1 MLYAFS
7 MLFADR
13 YRSTMTF
20 TSRLHKYV
28 RDRNVIPERILNV
41 NYAHK
46 KLKNGDDLY
55 VTHYGLPFYKQ
66 LDPYNFLTD
75 KEWFRN
81 NSVRLS
87 GSSTTYKVT
96 TKKIRN
102 ISKVFVIKYN
112 RMGQEIPGSDESS
125 DLINAEFN
133 SPFEEFSLVMEL
145 KQAKNDSPC
154 SILTQ
159 KPLAIYV
166 PSERIDLWR
175 MGRIEYKL
183 QPKLETHRREVE
195 LDMFRAYV
203 VIYEW
208 IEGVDAAHA
217 CTEEIIDEEQM
228 VDLTREV
235 EKQMKLRGFVTKDSK
250 PHHIIIR
257 PGGKGLLKKDG
268 SGDALR
274 AVIDY
279 ELLART
285 PEKEEMIR
293 KLKRVS
299 YLRKQKDRF
308 IMREGKRFPPHLREV
323 NLFGVDFVYGR
334 AESTGGLLWVVG
346 FDFDLF
352 DYFLPERWENTPQT
366 KLSTHHE
373 IFHTLTKDNINLVW
387 KVSRVGTIPDMDP
400 YHENERNILEYGY
413 NSPFEEV
420 AYSLELAHTGIRTVY
435 PRAIYMYGATINIS
449 ESILDNSRFDNHEKL
464 KTPEGDPILRGDHNY
479 IIIWGYWNGLD
490 EKLAV
495 NDGDY
500 LEGINALS
508 AFREGIISRDEY
520 ISLLKRKEERLRR
533 AGFED
538 LHLRGSHV
546 LLSLD
551 SRGRLVK
558 DPDGIPEM
566 RICNFELIKKL
577 PFSKSSPESP
587 LIEQ

>member
-1 MLYAFS
+1 MIPVE
-7 MLFADR
+7 R
-13 YRSTMTF
+13 YRHIASF
-20 TSRLHKYV
+20 KNKLHKCV
-28 RDRNVIPERILNV
+28 RDRNIIPERILNV

-46 KLKNGDDLY
+46 KFENGADLY
-55 VTHYGLPFYKQ
+55 VTQYGLPFYTL
-66 LDPYNFLTD
+66 LDPNNYLND

-81 NSVRLS
+81 NSIRLS

-96 TKKIRN
+96 TKRINKK
-102 ISKVFVIKYN
+102 SKDFVIKYN
-112 RMGQEIPGSDESS
+112 RMGQEIPGAEK
-125 DLINAEFN
+125 LHELGNAEFN

-145 KQAKNDSPC
+145 KHAKNETLGNV
-154 SILTQ
+154 ITQ

-166 PSERIDLWR
+166 PAKRIELWR
-175 MGRIEYKL
+175 TGRMEYKL
-183 QPKLETHRREVE
+183 QPKLETHRRDVE

-208 IEGVDAAHA
+208 INGIDAAHA
-217 CTEEIIDEEQM
+217 FKEEIIDEQQM
-228 VDLTREV
+228 INLTREV
-235 EKQMKLRGFVTKDSK
+235 EQEMNLKGFVARDSK

-257 PGGKGLLKKDG
+257 PDAGGGLKKDR
-268 SGDALR
+268 SQNVLR

-299 YLRKQKDRF
+299 YLKKQKDRF
-308 IMREGKRFPPHLREV
+308 IVRDGIQFPPHLPEV
-323 NLFGVDFVYGR
+323 NILGVDYVYGH
-334 AESTGGLLWVVG
+334 AESTNGLLWVVG
-346 FDFDLF
+346 WDPDLF
-352 DYFLPERWENTPQT
+352 DYFLPERWESTPRT
-366 KLSTHHE
+366 KLSTYHE

-387 KVSRVGTIPDMDP
+387 KVSRVGSLPDMDP
-400 YHENERNILEYGY
+400 FHEDERKILEYGY

-420 AYSLELAHTGIRTVY
+420 SYVLELTHRGIRTVY
-435 PRAIYMYGATINIS
+435 PRAIYMYGKTMNIS
-449 ESILDNSRFDNHEKL
+449 DSILDSSRFETHRAL
-464 KTPEGDPILRGDHNY
+464 RTPEGDPILRKDHNY

-508 AFREGIISRDEY
+508 AFREGLISRDDY
-520 ISLLKRKEERLRR
+520 LLLLKRKEERL
-533 AGFED
+533 AITGFED

-551 SRGRLVK
+551 SQGKLLR
-558 DPDGIPEM
+558 DSQGIPEM

-577 PFSKSSPESP
+577 A
-587 LIEQ
+587 

>member
-1 MLYAFS
+1 MLYDAD
-7 MLFADR
+7 MYATDR
-13 YRSTMTF
+13 YGTAISF
-20 TSRLHKYV
+20 LNRLHRYV
-28 RDRNVIPERILNV
+28 PDRRVIPEKILNV

-46 KLKNGDDLY
+46 RFKNGDDLY
-55 VTHYGLPFYKQ
+55 VTSYGLPYFEH
-66 LDPYNFLTD
+66 LDPHNFLTD
-75 KEWFRN
+75 DEWFEN
-81 NSVRLS
+81 NSIRLS
-87 GSSTTYKVT
+87 GSSTTYKVS
-96 TKKIRN
+96 TKTIGN
-102 ISKVFVIKYN
+102 VSKDIVIKYN
-112 RMGQEIPGSDESS
+112 RMGQEIPGSEEMDGLGS
-125 DLINAEFN
+125 AEFN

-145 KQAKNDSPC
+145 KQAGNDSPGTV
-154 SILTQ
+154 LTQ
-159 KPLAIYV
+159 KPLAIFV
-166 PSERIDLWR
+166 PSKRIDLWR

-183 QPKLETHRREVE
+183 QPKLETHKREVE

-208 IEGVDAAHA
+208 IEGIDAAQA
-217 CTEEIIDEEQM
+217 CTEGIIDEEQM
-228 VDLTREV
+228 VIFTREA
-235 EKQMKLRGFVTKDSK
+235 EKQMRLRGFVTRDSK
-250 PHHIIIR
+250 PHHVIIR
-257 PGGKGLLKKDG
+257 PDKRGVLQKDE
-268 SGDALR
+268 SGNAIR

-308 IMREGKRFPPHLREV
+308 ILKEGKQFPPHLKAV
-323 NLFGVDFVYGR
+323 NIFGVDFVYGH
-334 AESTGGLLWVVG
+334 AESTSGVLWVVG
-346 FDFDLF
+346 MDADLF
-352 DYFLPERWENTPQT
+352 DYFLPERWEKTPRT

-400 YHENERNILEYGY
+400 YHETERRILEYGY

-420 AYSLELAHTGIRTVY
+420 ARSLELTRSGIRTVY
-435 PRAIYMYGATINIS
+435 PRAIYMYGGTVNIS
-449 ESILDNSRFDNHEKL
+449 ESILDRSRFESHREL
-464 KTPEGDPILRGDHNY
+464 KTPEGEPILKEDHNY

-508 AFREGIISRDEY
+508 AFREGVISRDEY
-520 ISLLKRKEERLRR
+520 MSLLKRKEERLKR

-551 SRGRLVK
+551 SRGKLVK
-558 DPDGIPEM
+558 DTSGIAEM
-566 RICNFELIKKL
+566 RICNFELIRRL
-577 PFSKSSPESP
+577 
-587 LIEQ
+587 